1 MKIAPASLPLSR
13 WALIAALVV
22 ITVSYRVIAAQVPA
36 LSNTSPL
43 MAIAFG
49 GAMLLGRKSWFLPL
63 LLLVLS
69 DLVLGWVAGTG
80 WGGYTLMSAL
90 VYLFVGW
97 AARFCSGS
105 PHPRITL
112 LAGTLASGVA
122 FYLIANTYTW
132 ASWPEYTKTLAGWW
146 QSQTTGLPQ
155 YSPPAWFFLR
165 QSLIADTVW
174 CLVAGLL
181 FFRSTEAAGSRASDE
196 VMEVR

>member
-22 ITVSYRVIAAQVPA
+22 ITISYRVIAAQVPA

-49 GAMLLGRKSWFLPL
+49 GAMLLGRKAWFLPL

-69 DLVLGWVAGTG
+69 DLVLGWIGGTG
-80 WGGYTLMSAL
+80 WGGYTVMSAF
-90 VYLFVGW
+90 VYLGVGW
-97 AARFCSGS
+97 AARQFTGS
-105 PHPRITL
+105 QHPRIVL

-122 FYLIANTYTW
+122 FYLIANTFSW
-132 ASWPEYTKTLAGWW
+132 ALAPDYAKTLAGWW

-165 QSLIADTVW
+165 QSLLADTVW
-174 CLVAGLL
+174 CLVAGWL
-181 FFRSTEAAGSRASDE
+181 FFRSTEPTATSSSTEALEAR
-196 VMEVR
+196 